1 MYYQPAIKEIGYW
14 IMFSA
19 FHLLIFWLLLTLS
32 APIPDEEKK
41 ITYIFIFT
49 LLCA

>member
-19 FHLLIFWLLLTLS
+19 FHLLIFWLLTLP